1 MGNKHKIMDA
11 IRREIGMI
19 NKVALVKAII
29 TILILCG
36 MLFLG
41 VMCPKILAVLAI
53 PVLLGALIITLYTAF
68 DDSGYSIW

>member
-1 MGNKHKIMDA
+1 MDNKHKIMDA

-36 MLFLG
+36 MGFLG
-41 VMCPKILAVLAI
+41 ALFPKVLAVLAI
-53 PVLLGALIITLYTAF
+53 PVLLGALVITLYTAF